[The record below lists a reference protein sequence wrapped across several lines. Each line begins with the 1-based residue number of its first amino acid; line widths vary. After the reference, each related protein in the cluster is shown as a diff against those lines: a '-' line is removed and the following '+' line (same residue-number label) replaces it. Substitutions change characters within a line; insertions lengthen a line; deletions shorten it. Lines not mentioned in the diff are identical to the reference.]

1 MDRVFSRLTVRAVS
15 EDKRIVEGI
24 ASTPR
29 PDREQDIVE
38 PMGSQFI
45 LPIPFLLDH
54 NHLSAIGEVEA
65 AEVTE
70 KGIVFRAHVKKI
82 AEPGPVQD
90 LCDKGWSLLKN
101 GLRKYVSIGFRPTM
115 MQPRN
120 DGGFHFLKWEWLELS
135 ACTVP
140 CNPDAAI
147 TALRSRPGQ
156 VVKLPPPTLYDIA
169 KDFLPQYRTLSDADK
184 AKVKLMRAE
193 ILRGMDR
200 KIARQRLGIHTTRVV
215 RL

>member
-1 MDRVFSRLTVRAVS
+1 MDRVFSRLTVRTLS

-29 PDREQDIVE
+29 PDRERDIVE
-38 PMGSQFI
+38 PMGSEFN

-70 KGIVFRAHVKKI
+70 RGIRFRAHVKKI
-82 AEPGPVQD
+82 TEPGPVKD
-90 LCDKGWSLLKN
+90 LCDQGWALLKN

-115 MQPRN
+115 MQPCEE
-120 DGGFHFLKWEWLELS
+120 GGMRFLKWEWLELS

-156 VVKLPPPTLYDIA
+156 VVKLPPPSLYDIA
-169 KDFLPQYRTLSDADK
+169 KDFLPQFRTLSDEDK
-184 AKVKLMRAE
+184 ARVKRMRAE
-193 ILRGMDR
+193 ILRSLDR
-200 KIARQRLGIHTTRVV
+200 QISRQRLGIGEREVV